1 MQHRFTCSLADDIP
15 SGPTTICHDW
25 QTTMLQWRR
34 RLLLYPQGLRLEWI
48 MNRRE
53 LGLVVAMAASLVV
66 TAGTGAF
73 AQGGSAAAAASDSA
87 VGPTVTAPSAVAP
100 SPGGAAAQ
108 AASDQAVSAPASGA
122 TPSCAVPSAAALP
135 TGTGKLASAAPSVG
149 SSLAQGGEQLR
160 AAGGC

>member
-1 MQHRFTCSLADDIP
+1 M
-15 SGPTTICHDW
+15 
-25 QTTMLQWRR
+25 
-34 RLLLYPQGLRLEWI
+34 EWI